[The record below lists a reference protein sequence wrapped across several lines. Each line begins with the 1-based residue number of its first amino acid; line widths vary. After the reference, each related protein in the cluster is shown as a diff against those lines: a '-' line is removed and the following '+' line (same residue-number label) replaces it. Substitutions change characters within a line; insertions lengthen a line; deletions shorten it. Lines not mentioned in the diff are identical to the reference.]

1 MLREKKGKKSLATVV
16 GMLLL
21 SLMTI
26 WNSQVVCAAPVEETA
41 ENAIEGSVRTV
52 TADSDIYADSMKR
65 EKLGRVKAGELIF
78 VTGEEQEWLQLLYH
92 GEFAYIEK
100 QYVSDPADQTALVEE
115 MEDHEE
121 DAARQMEQF
130 LETQRNKRGRVL
142 WGILIAVLIILI
154 FVTGIRSTRTG
165 EKGKKKRRKT
175 PKRRERE

>member
-65 EKLGRVKAGELIF
+65 ERCV
-78 VTGEEQEWLQLLYH
+78 
-92 GEFAYIEK
+92 
-100 QYVSDPADQTALVEE
+100 
-115 MEDHEE
+115 
-121 DAARQMEQF
+121 
-130 LETQRNKRGRVL
+130 
-142 WGILIAVLIILI
+142 
-154 FVTGIRSTRTG
+154 
-165 EKGKKKRRKT
+165 
-175 PKRRERE
+175 